1 MGKRNL
7 GERIHIVPLLAP
19 AQISATTTI
28 AGINMG
34 LFNQVDF
41 IIALGDLAVADFTL
55 TMAEDTASTATSAD
69 AIAFEYRVSAAAGT
83 DTMGAVTAVASTGLA
98 LANATYDNMTVIVS
112 VDSDAL
118 TDTHKYIRPVL
129 TRGGSATA
137 YVSVTAL
144 CYPRYPQA
152 TPSLALT

>member
-7 GERIHIVPLLAP
+7 GERIHVVPLVAP
-19 AQISATTTI
+19 QQLSATTSTT
-28 AGINMG
+28 GINMG

-41 IIALGDLAVADFTL
+41 ILALGDLATADFTL
-55 TMAEDTASTATSAD
+55 TVWNSTTTSAGT

-83 DTMGAVTAVASTGLA
+83 DTMGAVTASESTGLA
-98 LANATYDNMTVIVS
+98 LTNTSYDNMTIVIS

-118 TDTHKYIRPVL
+118 TDTYHHVGLTL
-129 TRGGSATA
+129 TRAGSATA
-137 YVSVTAL
+137 YASITAL

-152 TPSLALT
+152 TPSAALT

>member
-1 MGKRNL
+1 MDA
-7 GERIHIVPLLAP
+7 V
-19 AQISATTTI
+19 
-28 AGINMG
+28 NMG

-41 IIALGDLAVADFTL
+41 IIALGDLATADFTL
-55 TMAEDTASTATSAD
+55 TIAEDTAVTITSAD
-69 AIAFEYRVSAAAGT
+69 AIAFEYRLSAAAGT
-83 DTMGAVTAVASTGLA
+83 DTMGAVTAIASTGLA
-98 LANATYDNMTVIVS
+98 LANASYDNMTVVVS

-118 TDTHKYIRPVL
+118 TDGHKYCRPVL

-144 CYPRYPQA
+144 CYPRYQQA